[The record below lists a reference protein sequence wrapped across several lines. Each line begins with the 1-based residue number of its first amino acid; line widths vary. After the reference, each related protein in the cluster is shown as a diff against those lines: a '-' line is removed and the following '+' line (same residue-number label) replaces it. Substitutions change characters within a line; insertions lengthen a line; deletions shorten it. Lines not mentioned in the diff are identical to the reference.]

1 MIREI
6 RLLKLL
12 VVLMVSICVSLMG
25 CSRVDNKENNRVEEA
40 EYETPLMMARRQG
53 GEIIEYVVNKDKE
66 GLKSMFSKYVTQNH
80 DLDKEIDEF
89 FEFID
94 GEIVSYD
101 EPDGDETYGVHSKD
115 ESKRIRKLEGW
126 IKTIKTSKGRN
137 YSIYFNNYYL
147 YNPNK
152 DKVGMDAIGVIDED
166 SWEGEIP
173 YRTVKKYWIG
183 N

>member
-1 MIREI
+1 
-6 RLLKLL
+6 
-12 VVLMVSICVSLMG
+12 MVSICVLLQG
-25 CSRVDNKENNRVEEA
+25 CTKEESDDNSTEEKE
-40 EYETPLMMARRQG
+40 YKTPLMMASRQG
-53 GEIIEYVVNKDKE
+53 EEIMGYVVKKDKE
-66 GLKSMFSKYVTQNH
+66 GLKSMFSKYVTENY

-101 EPDGDETYGVHSKD
+101 EPDGDETGVVDSPD
-115 ESKRIRKLEGW
+115 ESGKIKRIGGK
-126 IKTIKTSKGRN
+126 IKNIKTSKGRN

-152 DKVGMDAIGVIDED
+152 DRVGMDSIGVIDED

-173 YRTVKKYWIG
+173 YKTVEKYWIG

>member
-1 MIREI
+1 
-6 RLLKLL
+6 
-12 VVLMVSICVSLMG
+12 MVSICVLLQG
-25 CSRVDNKENNRVEEA
+25 CTKEENKDDDVEEK

-66 GLKSMFSKYVTQNH
+66 GLKSMFSKYVTQNN

-89 FEFID
+89 FEFIE
-94 GEIVSYD
+94 GEIISYD
-101 EPDGDETYGVHSKD
+101 EPDGDETGAVFSPN
-115 ESKRIRKLEGW
+115 ESKRIRELGGEIKN
-126 IKTIKTSKGRN
+126 IKTDKGKT
-137 YSIYFNNYYL
+137 YSISFMAYYV

-152 DKVGMDAIGVIDED
+152 DKVGMYAIGVIDED

-183 N
+183 D

>member
-1 MIREI
+1 
-6 RLLKLL
+6 
-12 VVLMVSICVSLMG
+12 MVSICVLLQG
-25 CSRVDNKENNRVEEA
+25 CTKEENKDDDVEEK

-53 GEIIEYVVNKDKE
+53 EEIMEYVVNKDKE
-66 GLKSMFSKYVTQNH
+66 GLKSMFSKHVTQNH

-101 EPDGDETYGVHSKD
+101 NAEHSSGGGSYSSD
-115 ESKRIRKLEGW
+115 ESKRIRKLGGKVGN
-126 IKTIKTSKGRN
+126 IKTDKGRT
-137 YSIYFNNYYL
+137 YSINFMLYYL

-152 DKVGMDAIGVIDED
+152 DKVGMYAIGVIDED

-183 N
+183 D